1 MPLQKHQFNKQPR
14 MKMPPEN
21 SRIQLYMLNM
31 YILLNVNHTSIKF
44 FFFFLKNDEETCMG
58 K

>member
-44 FFFFLKNDEETCMG
+44 FFFLKNDEETCMG